1 MGEIF
6 GGEVGLQAGVHGL
19 SGPGVGGKMS
29 DDGAVSRGTGNWPV
43 QVAKTVREFQGNL
56 TSMHLLSVFHF
67 LK

>member
-29 DDGAVSRGTGNWPV
+29 DNGAISQGTGNWPV
-43 QVAKTVREFQGNL
+43 QVAKTLCENSRG
-56 TSMHLLSVFHF
+56 T
-67 LK
+67 